1 MTKEGW
7 EKLFAVSNNGFLAIW
22 KNVDENEIIYI
33 NKENLEWEKIKDYK
47 DLYEEIKN
55 YKYIFV
61 DEIEDKKYFLIPLNS
76 WQTK

>member
-7 EKLFAVSNNGFLAIW
+7 EKLFAVSNNGFLAIG

-76 WQTK
+76 GQTK